1 MFLLNTTNSD
11 DLKRLKSLGGRK
23 KVGPN
28 LVVLIQAK
36 LRVSSTPQ
44 DSLLQKF
51 RAGFA
56 NLISAVLLPTLQ
68 LFSLV

>member
-1 MFLLNTTNSD
+1 ME
-11 DLKRLKSLGGRK
+11 